1 MKKYIILIIAVL
13 GLLII
18 PNVSAAKIDL
28 PEKTDHEKVKVY
40 LFRGAGCSHCYDF
53 LTYFVDVFKDYED
66 YFEIVSYE
74 SWKDSTNQKLML
86 AVKKVVGEEENAAVP
101 FIVIGKNYHLLGF
114 GANSGEEIINEALK
128 AYQDKKYTDIVA
140 KAIKD
145 EKITPNAQ
153 TVAKAANSEG
163 IKVKSEYLEEEGI
176 TEENNM
182 KTKKGLSDGV
192 VIGIVFAV
200 ILLGFGGLV
209 LISRK

>member
-40 LFRGAGCSHCYDF
+40 LFRGEGCPHCQDF
-53 LTYFVDVFKDYED
+53 LAYFVDVFKDYED

-74 SWKDSTNQKLML
+74 SWKDDNNKKLLL
-86 AVKKVVGEEENAAVP
+86 AVKKAVGEEEDVGVP
-101 FIVIGKNYHLLGF
+101 FIVVGSNYHLLGF
-114 GANSGEEIINEALK
+114 GDDSGEEIINEALK
-128 AYQDKKYTDIVA
+128 AYQDEKYTDIVA

-145 EKITPNAQ
+145 EKISANSESL
-153 TVAKAANSEG
+153 VKAADSEG
-163 IKVKSEYLEEEGI
+163 IKVKKEYLEDEGI
-176 TEENNM
+176 E
-182 KTKKGLSDGV
+182 KKGLSDGV
-192 VIGIVFAV
+192 IVGIVFAV

-209 LISRK
+209 FISRK

>member
-13 GLLII
+13 GLLIM
-18 PNVSAAKIDL
+18 PNVKAAKIDL
-28 PEKTDHEKVKVY
+28 PEKTEHEKVKVY

-66 YFEIVSYE
+66 YFEIVTYE
-74 SWKDSTNQKLML
+74 SWNDSTNQKLML
-86 AVKKVVGEEENAAVP
+86 AVKKVVGEDEDGAVP
-101 FIVIGKNYHLLGF
+101 FIVVGKDYHLLGF
-114 GANSGEEIINEALK
+114 GADSGEEIIKEALK

-145 EKITPNAQ
+145 EKLEPNAQ

-163 IKVKSEYLEEEGI
+163 IKVKSEYLEKEGI
-176 TEENNM
+176 TD
-182 KTKKGLSDGV
+182 TKKGLSDGV

>member
-18 PNVSAAKIDL
+18 PNVSAAKTDL

-74 SWKDSTNQKLML
+74 SWQDSTNQKLML
-86 AVKKVVGEEENAAVP
+86 AVKKIVGEEENAAVP

-153 TVAKAANSEG
+153 TVVKAANSEG

-176 TEENNM
+176 AEENNM